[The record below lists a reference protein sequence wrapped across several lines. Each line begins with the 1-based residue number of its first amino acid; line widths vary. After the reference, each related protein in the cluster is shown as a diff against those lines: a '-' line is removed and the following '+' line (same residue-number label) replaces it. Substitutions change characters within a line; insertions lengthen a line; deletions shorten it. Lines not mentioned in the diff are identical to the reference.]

1 MTTETTKTL
10 KFDTS
15 NLAKKGNPIIPFLS
29 SFSYASLETVNDD
42 WKPQGAYY
50 QDEKLPDVHF
60 NWDDRHLVVNV
71 GPDAIKYIVERQI
84 KEFKVVLKT
93 K

>member
-1 MTTETTKTL
+1 MTTKTTKTL

-15 NLAKKGNPIIPFLS
+15 NLAEREGSFIPFLGS
-29 SFSYASLETVNDD
+29 ISYATLETSDN

-50 QDEKLPDVHF
+50 QDKKLPDVHF
-60 NWDDRHLVVNV
+60 NWHAHHLVVNI
-71 GPDAIKYIVERQI
+71 GPDTVRYIVEHQI
-84 KEFKVVLKT
+84 KEIKVVLKV

>member
-15 NLAKKGNPIIPFLS
+15 NLAEAAGSIIPLLGS
-29 SFSYASLETVNDD
+29 ISYASLETVNDN

-60 NWDDRHLVVNV
+60 NWDDHHLVVNI
-71 GPDAIKYIVERQI
+71 GPDTARFIIDHQI
-84 KEFKVVLKT
+84 KEIEIVLKT

>member
-15 NLAKKGNPIIPFLS
+15 DLAERGDLFIPFLGS
-29 SFSYASLETVNDD
+29 IGYETLETVSDN

-50 QDEKLPDVHF
+50 QGKKLPDIHF
-60 NWDDRHLVVNV
+60 NWDTHHLVVNI
-71 GPDAIKYIVERQI
+71 GPDTVRYIVEHQI
-84 KEFKVVLKT
+84 KEFEVVLKT

>member
-60 NWDDRHLVVNV
+60 NRDAHHLVVNV
-71 GPDAIKYIVERQI
+71 GPDAIKYITEHQI
-84 KEFKVVLKT
+84 KEFKVVLKA

>member
-1 MTTETTKTL
+1 MTTETAKTL

-15 NLAKKGNPIIPFLS
+15 NLAKKGNPIIPFLG

-60 NWDDRHLVVNV
+60 NWDNRHLVVNV
-71 GPDAIKYIVERQI
+71 GPDATILHPMAFVFLARC
-84 KEFKVVLKT
+84 FKMT
-93 K
+93 M